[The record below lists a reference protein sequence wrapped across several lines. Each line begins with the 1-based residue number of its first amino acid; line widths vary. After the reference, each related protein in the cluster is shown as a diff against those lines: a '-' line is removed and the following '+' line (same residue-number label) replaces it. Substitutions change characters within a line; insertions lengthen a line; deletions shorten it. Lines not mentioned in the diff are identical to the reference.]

1 MNHPTTILSMGRL
14 QRAALLLIAIAC
26 GNLILG
32 SSGTMAATSPLPGP
46 LVSVDWLHKHAD
58 AVQIVDVRDDPN
70 SMGNDPKYAKA
81 NGKKYLVRSGG
92 HIPDAIAVNFWTL
105 RDKHKINGQTLD
117 FQFPTLNEFQEIMRA
132 SQLKNVK
139 PIVLAP
145 TGDNAISL
153 QEAAFL
159 ALELEVYGVPK
170 DQIAILDGGTHAWIA
185 AGYPVDVDLIL
196 PMESSHWTAK
206 RSHPELVIDTHQA
219 ATASKHKAELLDARP
234 LTQYIGLTRTRVIPK
249 SGHIPGARMLPPA
262 ALYRQDTNGAWHF
275 LTAKEYATALHE
287 LGLQKTDSAIVYCN
301 TGQYAAGAWFILN
314 RIMDEPQVRE
324 YAGSMYTWERL
335 GEPVSSL

>member
-1 MNHPTTILSMGRL
+1 MNHPSPTFSWCRL
-14 QRAALLLIAIAC
+14 QHAALLFITIAC
-26 GNLILG
+26 SNLMLD
-32 SSGTMAATSPLPGP
+32 SSAMAATSPFPGP

-70 SMGNDPKYAKA
+70 SMGNDPKYAQA

-132 SQLKNVK
+132 SQLKNGK
-139 PIVLAP
+139 PIVLVP

-170 DQIAILDGGTHAWIA
+170 DQVAILDGGTHAWIA

-196 PMESSHWTAK
+196 PMESSHWTGK
-206 RSHPELVIDTHQA
+206 LRHPELVVDTHQA
-219 ATASKHKAELLDARP
+219 EVVSKQKGELLDARP
-234 LTQYIGLTRTRVIPK
+234 LTQFIGLTRTRVIPK
-249 SGHIPGARMLPPA
+249 TGHIPGARMLPPA
-262 ALYRQDTNGAWHF
+262 ALYRQDADGSWHF
-275 LTAKEYATALHE
+275 LSAKEYAKALHE
-287 LGLQKTDSAIVYCN
+287 LGLEKTNSAIVYCN

-314 RIMDEPQVRE
+314 RIMNEPQVRE

>member
-1 MNHPTTILSMGRL
+1 MNHPTPHLGMRRTH
-14 QRAALLLIAIAC
+14 RAVLLLIATTF

-32 SSGTMAATSPLPGP
+32 SSAMATTSPLPGP

-70 SMGNDPKYAKA
+70 SMGNDPKYATA
-81 NGKKYLVRSGG
+81 NGQKYLVRSGG

-105 RDKHKINGQTLD
+105 RDKHNINGQTLD
-117 FQFPTLNEFQEIMRA
+117 FQFPTLKEFQEIMRA
-132 SQLKNVK
+132 SQLKNGK
-139 PIVLAP
+139 PIVLVP

-206 RSHPELVIDTHQA
+206 KSHPELVIDTHQA
-219 ATASKHKAELLDARP
+219 ELASKHKEEFLDARP
-234 LTQYIGLTRTRVIPK
+234 LTQFIGLTRTRVIPK
-249 SGHIPGARMLPPA
+249 SGHIPGARTLPPA
-262 ALYRQDTNGAWHF
+262 ALYRQDANGSWHF
-275 LTAKEYATALHE
+275 LSAKEYAKALHE
-287 LGLQKTDSAIVYCN
+287 LGLEKTNSAIVYCN

-314 RIMDEPQVRE
+314 RIMDKPHVRE